1 MQGLCSWEMMQMNFN
16 FKLLDDPIQIEDSTI
31 FVIEDVRV
39 FANVTKFFYQYEE
52 TEELTIFDAKH

>member
-1 MQGLCSWEMMQMNFN
+1 MRGMFSWEMMRMNFN

-39 FANVTKFFYQYEE
+39 FANVTKFFINMRKQ
-52 TEELTIFDAKH
+52 KN